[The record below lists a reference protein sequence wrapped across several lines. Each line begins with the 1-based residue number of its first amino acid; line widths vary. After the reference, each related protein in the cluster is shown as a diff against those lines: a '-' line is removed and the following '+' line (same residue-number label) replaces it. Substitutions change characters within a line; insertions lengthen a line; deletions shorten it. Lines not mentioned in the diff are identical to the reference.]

1 MSRDGRRVLVT
12 GTLHAGA
19 DDATTARS
27 VQSAFRAARDV
38 TVGGSVVANQQ
49 IGSAVGKDL
58 GRVELLAL
66 PLLVVLS
73 LVFFRGR
80 AALMPVVVGLTT
92 VLGTFLVLTG
102 INQLYGLSVFALNL
116 VTGLGLGL
124 AIDYT
129 LFILTRYREQL
140 ARVGATP
147 EAISATLSHAGRTV
161 LPPPPWPWPWRP

>member
-1 MSRDGRRVLVT
+1 MSVRQVEAAAGTKGSPGVVLLLAPPRGSSASASRIAGVTHRLRRVGGIARTAGPAAVSRDGRRVLVT

-58 GRVELLAL
+58 GRAELLAL

-80 AALMPVVVGLTT
+80 AALMPVVVGLT
-92 VLGTFLVLTG
+92 
-102 INQLYGLSVFALNL
+102 QPCSE
-116 VTGLGLGL
+116 
-124 AIDYT
+124 
-129 LFILTRYREQL
+129 R
-140 ARVGATP
+140 
-147 EAISATLSHAGRTV
+147 SSS
-161 LPPPPWPWPWRP
+161 